1 MDRAP
6 YQLPFGRKQL
16 PGWKCP
22 VCNTGYLTLDPK
34 HLLTRETAQS
44 LRDKIHSDWEPDWIR
59 YIFACTFHCNNS
71 NCKEPIACSG
81 TGSVEFIEFED
92 EEYGSGQSPEDRF
105 NPKFF
110 LPALT
115 LMDIPDDCK
124 ASVAIHLNE
133 SFALFFNDPGA
144 ALNAARAA
152 VEALLTDLGVKRFVV
167 IKGKKRRP
175 INLHQRILSLPAK
188 YQHLA
193 DLMLAAKWLGNAG
206 SHDSDAPTQADV
218 RVMYDLLEHVLS
230 EIYEEKGKKLKA
242 IAKKVNKKKGPAS

>member
-6 YQLPFGRKQL
+6 YHLPFGRNQI

-22 VCNTGYLTLDPK
+22 ACGTGHLALDPK
-34 HLLTRETAQS
+34 HLIARETAQS
-44 LRDKIHSDWEPDWIR
+44 LVEKKHPEWEPDWIR
-59 YIFACTFHCNNS
+59 YVFACTFHCNNP

-81 TGSVEFIEFED
+81 TGSVEYVEVED
-92 EEYGSGQSPEDRF
+92 EQYGWGHVPEDRF
-105 NPKFF
+105 TPKFF
-110 LPALT
+110 MPALT
-115 LMDIPDDCK
+115 LMDIPGDCR
-124 ASVAIHLNE
+124 ASVSVHLEE

-167 IKGKKRRP
+167 SKGKRRP
-175 INLHQRILSLPAK
+175 INLHQRILHLPAK

-206 SHDSDAPTQADV
+206 SHDSGAPTQADV